1 MRFFDRKFFPAIAGG
16 VLPLHLV
23 AQTPKVPFE
32 RDVQLTWASSI
43 TGKDDWETILTL
55 ERVDSA
61 DAQLRVSWNRG
72 EKKEWQHIERA
83 VSSRERRLARS
94 FYFFSSTTDRR
105 PFRGSLQSLASAAI
119 LDELKRVGRTSVILL
134 MPGVSE
140 VPFRGTLER
149 VGTATESF
157 PVLLDG
163 KRVTLQGVRARGL
176 LVGDREDDFEILLL
190 DDAEA
195 PWVLEATARG
205 GKGLTGGHRLLVRIS
220 TMRRGPALEM
230 ALDKKCVTSI
240 HDIYFA
246 SGSDALDST
255 SVPALASIAR
265 VMRDHPDWRITIV
278 GHTDSIGTA
287 PANLDL
293 SRRRAERVR
302 STLAAEYAIASD
314 RLRADGKGET
324 APIDDN
330 GSLFG
335 RARNRR
341 VDLERACPQ
350 QNKK

>member
-1 MRFFDRKFFPAIAGG
+1 MGVRCRKLLAPIVAGA
-16 VLPLHLV
+16 LPLHLV
-23 AQTPKVPFE
+23 AQAPKLPFE
-32 RDVQLTWASSI
+32 RDLQLAWASSI

-61 DAQLRVSWNRG
+61 EAQLRVSWNRG
-72 EKKEWQHIERA
+72 EQRQWQHIERA
-83 VSSRERRLARS
+83 VSNRERRLARS

-105 PFRGSLQSLASAAI
+105 SFRGSTQSLASAAI
-119 LDELKRVGRTSVILL
+119 LDELKRAGRASVVLL
-134 MPGVSE
+134 MPEVSE
-140 VPFRGTLER
+140 VPFRGTLVR
-149 VGTATESF
+149 VGTATETF

-176 LVGDREDDFEILLL
+176 LVGDREDDFEVLLL

-195 PWVLEATARG
+195 PWVLEATAHG

-220 TMRRGPALEM
+220 TSSRGPALEM
-230 ALDKKCVTSI
+230 ALEKKCITSI

-255 SVPALASIAR
+255 SAPALASIAQA
-265 VMRDHPDWRITIV
+265 MRDHADWRITIV

-302 STLAAEYAIASD
+302 STLAQEYAIASD

-341 VDLERACPQ
+341 VDLERACPT